1 MKKQQRQ
8 LFVLVGVLVVLL
20 CAFLGLRQYNKAQ
33 ADKPVE
39 KDEKILVIDAAAE
52 DVTQLAYNYEGEDC
66 TFEKEED
73 TWYAAQDHS
82 LNIKQTRITSMVN
95 GIAPLEASQVIEN
108 VTDLAQYGLT
118 EPQKTITV
126 ETAAKSYI
134 LYVGDKNDLT
144 SSYYVCFPS
153 TSTVYVVSATDINRF
168 NYGYDELVEE
178 ETETSEEASASPDM
192 VQNRVRIVDVADAL
206 GLSTATVSVRLLHRA
221 RL

>member
-8 LFVLVGVLVVLL
+8 LFILVGVLVVLL
-20 CAFLGLRQYNKAQ
+20 CAFLGLKQYNKVQ
-33 ADKPVE
+33 ADKPAAE
-39 KDEKILVIDAAAE
+39 EEKILVIDAAAE
-52 DVTQLAYNYEGEDC
+52 VTQLAYDYEGEDC
-66 TFEKEED
+66 VFEKEAD

-82 LNIKQTRITSMVN
+82 LNIKQTRIASMVN
-95 GIAPLEASQVIEN
+95 GIAPLEASQAIEN

-118 EPQKTITV
+118 EPQRTITV

-168 NYGYDELVEE
+168 NYGLDELVEE
-178 ETETSEEASASPDM
+178 ETETSAEESASS
-192 VQNRVRIVDVADAL
+192 AAE
-206 GLSTATVSVRLLHRA
+206 
-221 RL
+221 

>member
-8 LFVLVGVLVVLL
+8 LFIMAGVLVVLL
-20 CAFLGLRQYNKAQ
+20 CAFLGLKQYNKAQ
-33 ADKPVE
+33 ADKPAAE
-39 KDEKILVIDAAAE
+39 EEKILVIDAAAE
-52 DVTQLAYNYEGEDC
+52 DVTQLAYDYEGGEC
-66 TFEKEED
+66 AFEKED
-73 TWYAAQDHS
+73 TWYAAQDHF

-95 GIAPLEASQVIEN
+95 AIAPLEASQVIEN

-168 NYGYDELVEE
+168 NYGLDELVEV
-178 ETETSEEASASPDM
+178 ETETSAEESASP
-192 VQNRVRIVDVADAL
+192 AAE
-206 GLSTATVSVRLLHRA
+206 
-221 RL
+221 

>member
-8 LFVLVGVLVVLL
+8 LFILVGVLVVLL
-20 CAFLGLRQYNKAQ
+20 CAFLGLKQYNKVQ
-33 ADKPVE
+33 ADKPAAE
-39 KDEKILVIDAAAE
+39 EEKILVIDAAAE
-52 DVTQLAYNYEGEDC
+52 VTQLAYDYEGEDC
-66 TFEKEED
+66 VFEKEED

-82 LNIKQTRITSMVN
+82 LNIKQTRIASMVN
-95 GIAPLEASQVIEN
+95 GIAPLEASQAIEN

-118 EPQKTITV
+118 EPQRTITV

-168 NYGYDELVEE
+168 NYGLDELVEE
-178 ETETSEEASASPDM
+178 ETETSAEESASS
-192 VQNRVRIVDVADAL
+192 AAE
-206 GLSTATVSVRLLHRA
+206 
-221 RL
+221 

>member
-8 LFVLVGVLVVLL
+8 LFILIGVLVVLL
-20 CAFLGLRQYNKAQ
+20 CAFLGLKQYNKAQ
-33 ADKPVE
+33 ADKPAAE
-39 KDEKILVIDAAAE
+39 EEKILVIDAAVE
-52 DVTQLAYNYEGEDC
+52 DVTQLAYDYEGEDC
-66 TFEKEED
+66 VFEKEED

-95 GIAPLEASQVIEN
+95 GIASLEASQVIEN

-168 NYGYDELVEE
+168 NYGLDELVEE
-178 ETETSEEASASPDM
+178 ETETSAEESASP
-192 VQNRVRIVDVADAL
+192 AAE
-206 GLSTATVSVRLLHRA
+206 
-221 RL
+221 

>member
-20 CAFLGLRQYNKAQ
+20 CSFLGLKQYNKVQ

-178 ETETSEEASASPDM
+178 ETETSEEASAPPDM

>member
-20 CAFLGLRQYNKAQ
+20 CAFLGLKQYNKAQ

-39 KDEKILVIDAAAE
+39 EDEKILVIDAAAE
-52 DVTQLAYNYEGEDC
+52 DVTQLAYDYEGENC
-66 TFEKEED
+66 AFEKEED

-82 LNIKQTRITSMVN
+82 LNIKQTRVTSMVN

-168 NYGYDELVEE
+168 NYGLDELIEE
-178 ETETSEEASASPDM
+178 ETETSAEQSASS
-192 VQNRVRIVDVADAL
+192 AAE
-206 GLSTATVSVRLLHRA
+206 
-221 RL
+221 

>member
-20 CAFLGLRQYNKAQ
+20 CAFLGLKQYNKAQ

-39 KDEKILVIDAAAE
+39 EDEKIFVIDAAAE
-52 DVTQLAYNYEGEDC
+52 DVTQLAYDYEGENC
-66 TFEKEED
+66 AFEKEED

-82 LNIKQTRITSMVN
+82 LNIKQTRVTSMVN

-153 TSTVYVVSATDINRF
+153 TSTVYVVSATNINRF
-168 NYGYDELVEE
+168 NYGLEELVEE
-178 ETETSEEASASPDM
+178 ETETSAEESASP
-192 VQNRVRIVDVADAL
+192 AAE
-206 GLSTATVSVRLLHRA
+206 
-221 RL
+221 

>member
-8 LFVLVGVLVVLL
+8 LFILVGVLVVLL
-20 CAFLGLRQYNKAQ
+20 CAFLGLKQYNKVQ
-33 ADKPVE
+33 ADKPAAE
-39 KDEKILVIDAAAE
+39 EEKILVIDAAAE
-52 DVTQLAYNYEGEDC
+52 EVTQLAYDYEGEDC
-66 TFEKEED
+66 VFEKEED

-82 LNIKQTRITSMVN
+82 LNIKQTRIASMVN

-153 TSTVYVVSATDINRF
+153 TSTMYVVSATDINRF
-168 NYGYDELVEE
+168 NYGLDELVEE
-178 ETETSEEASASPDM
+178 ETETSAEESASP
-192 VQNRVRIVDVADAL
+192 AAE
-206 GLSTATVSVRLLHRA
+206 
-221 RL
+221 

>member
-8 LFVLVGVLVVLL
+8 LFILVGVLVVLL
-20 CAFLGLRQYNKAQ
+20 CAFLGLKQYNKVQ
-33 ADKPVE
+33 ADKPAAE
-39 KDEKILVIDAAAE
+39 EEKILVIDAAAE
-52 DVTQLAYNYEGEDC
+52 EVTQLAYDYEGEDC
-66 TFEKEED
+66 VFEKEED

-95 GIAPLEASQVIEN
+95 GIASLEASQVIEN

-134 LYVGDKNDLT
+134 LHVGDKNDLT

-168 NYGYDELVEE
+168 NYGLDELVEE
-178 ETETSEEASASPDM
+178 ETETSAEESASP
-192 VQNRVRIVDVADAL
+192 
-206 GLSTATVSVRLLHRA
+206 ATE
-221 RL
+221 

>member
-8 LFVLVGVLVVLL
+8 LFILVGVLAVLL
-20 CAFLGLRQYNKAQ
+20 CAFLGLKQYNKAQ
-33 ADKPVE
+33 ADKPAAEE
-39 KDEKILVIDAAAE
+39 KKIFVIDAAAE
-52 DVTQLAYNYEGEDC
+52 DVTQLAYDYEGEEC
-66 TFEKEED
+66 AFEKEED

-82 LNIKQTRITSMVN
+82 LNIKRTRITSMVN

-118 EPQKTITV
+118 EPQRTITV

-168 NYGYDELVEE
+168 NYGLDELVEE
-178 ETETSEEASASPDM
+178 ETETSAEESASP
-192 VQNRVRIVDVADAL
+192 AAE
-206 GLSTATVSVRLLHRA
+206 
-221 RL
+221 

>member
-8 LFVLVGVLVVLL
+8 LFVLVGVLVVLF
-20 CAFLGLRQYNKAQ
+20 CAFLGLKQYNKAQ

-39 KDEKILVIDAAAE
+39 EDEKIFVIDAAEE
-52 DVTQLAYNYEGEDC
+52 DVTQLAYDYEGEEC
-66 TFEKEED
+66 AFEKEED

-168 NYGYDELVEE
+168 NYGLDELVEE
-178 ETETSEEASASPDM
+178 ETETSTEDSA
-192 VQNRVRIVDVADAL
+192 AE
-206 GLSTATVSVRLLHRA
+206 
-221 RL
+221 

>member
-8 LFVLVGVLVVLL
+8 LFILVGVLVVLL
-20 CAFLGLRQYNKAQ
+20 CAFLGLKQYNKVQ
-33 ADKPVE
+33 ADKPAAE
-39 KDEKILVIDAAAE
+39 EEKILVIDAAAE
-52 DVTQLAYNYEGEDC
+52 EVTQLAYDYEGEDC
-66 TFEKEED
+66 VFEKEED

-95 GIAPLEASQVIEN
+95 GIASLEASQVIEN

-168 NYGYDELVEE
+168 NYGLDELVEE
-178 ETETSEEASASPDM
+178 ETETSAEESASP
-192 VQNRVRIVDVADAL
+192 
-206 GLSTATVSVRLLHRA
+206 ATE
-221 RL
+221 

>member
-8 LFVLVGVLVVLL
+8 LFIMAGVLVVLL
-20 CAFLGLRQYNKAQ
+20 CAFLGLKQYNKAQ
-33 ADKPVE
+33 ADKPAAE
-39 KDEKILVIDAAAE
+39 EEKILVIDAAAE
-52 DVTQLAYNYEGEDC
+52 DVTQLAYDYEGEDC
-66 TFEKEED
+66 AFEKEEV
-73 TWYAAQDHS
+73 TWYATGDHS

-95 GIAPLEASQVIEN
+95 GIAPLEASQIIEN

-168 NYGYDELVEE
+168 NYGLDELVEE
-178 ETETSEEASASPDM
+178 ETETSAETSES
-192 VQNRVRIVDVADAL
+192 
-206 GLSTATVSVRLLHRA
+206 STAE
-221 RL
+221 

>member
-1 MKKQQRQ
+1 MRKQQRQ
-8 LFVLVGVLVVLL
+8 LFILVGVLVVLL
-20 CAFLGLRQYNKAQ
+20 CAFLGLKQYNKAQ
-33 ADKPVE
+33 ADKPAAE
-39 KDEKILVIDAAAE
+39 EEKILVINAAAE
-52 DVTQLAYNYEGEDC
+52 DVTQLAYDYEGENC
-66 TFEKEED
+66 AFEKEED
-73 TWYAAQDHS
+73 TWYATGDHS

-153 TSTVYVVSATDINRF
+153 TSTVYVVSATNINRF
-168 NYGYDELVEE
+168 NYGLDELVEE
-178 ETETSEEASASPDM
+178 ETETSEETSEASA
-192 VQNRVRIVDVADAL
+192 AD
-206 GLSTATVSVRLLHRA
+206 
-221 RL
+221 

>member
-1 MKKQQRQ
+1 MA
-8 LFVLVGVLVVLL
+8 GVLVVLL
-20 CAFLGLRQYNKAQ
+20 CAFLGLKQYNKAQ
-33 ADKPVE
+33 ADKPAAE
-39 KDEKILVIDAAAE
+39 EEKILVIDAAAE
-52 DVTQLAYNYEGEDC
+52 DVTQLAYDYEGEDC
-66 TFEKEED
+66 AFEKEEV
-73 TWYAAQDHS
+73 TWYATGDHS

-95 GIAPLEASQVIEN
+95 GIAPLEASQIIEN

-168 NYGYDELVEE
+168 NYGLDELVEE
-178 ETETSEEASASPDM
+178 ETETSAETSES
-192 VQNRVRIVDVADAL
+192 
-206 GLSTATVSVRLLHRA
+206 STAE
-221 RL
+221 

>member
-8 LFVLVGVLVVLL
+8 LFVLVGVLMVLL
-20 CAFLGLRQYNKAQ
+20 CAFLGLKQYNKAQ

-39 KDEKILVIDAAAE
+39 EDEKILVIDAAAE
-52 DVTQLAYNYEGEDC
+52 DVTQLAYDYEGEDYA
-66 TFEKEED
+66 FEKKED
-73 TWYAAQDHS
+73 TWYATGDHS

-168 NYGYDELVEE
+168 NYGFDELVEE
-178 ETETSEEASASPDM
+178 ETETSEES
-192 VQNRVRIVDVADAL
+192 
-206 GLSTATVSVRLLHRA
+206 STAE
-221 RL
+221 

>member
-39 KDEKILVIDAAAE
+39 KGEKILVIDAAAE

-153 TSTVYVVSATDINRF
+153 TSTVYVVSATDIK
-168 NYGYDELVEE
+168 
-178 ETETSEEASASPDM
+178 
-192 VQNRVRIVDVADAL
+192 
-206 GLSTATVSVRLLHRA
+206 
-221 RL
+221 

>member
-8 LFVLVGVLVVLL
+8 LFILVGVLVVLL
-20 CAFLGLRQYNKAQ
+20 CAFLGLKQYNKVQ
-33 ADKPVE
+33 ADKPAAE
-39 KDEKILVIDAAAE
+39 EEKILVIDAAAE
-52 DVTQLAYNYEGEDC
+52 EVTQLAYDYEGEDC
-66 TFEKEED
+66 VFEKEED

-95 GIAPLEASQVIEN
+95 GIASLEASQVIEN

-168 NYGYDELVEE
+168 NYGLDELVEE
-178 ETETSEEASASPDM
+178 ETETSAEESAS
-192 VQNRVRIVDVADAL
+192 
-206 GLSTATVSVRLLHRA
+206 SATE
-221 RL
+221 

>member
-20 CAFLGLRQYNKAQ
+20 CAFLGLKQYNKAQ

-39 KDEKILVIDAAAE
+39 EDEKIFVIDAAEE
-52 DVTQLAYNYEGEDC
+52 DVTQLAYDYEGENC
-66 TFEKEED
+66 AFEKEED

-82 LNIKQTRITSMVN
+82 LNIKQTRVTSMVN

-118 EPQKTITV
+118 EPQKTLTV

-153 TSTVYVVSATDINRF
+153 TSSVYVVSATDINRF
-168 NYGYDELVEE
+168 NYGLDELVEE
-178 ETETSEEASASPDM
+178 ETETSAEESASP
-192 VQNRVRIVDVADAL
+192 AAE
-206 GLSTATVSVRLLHRA
+206 
-221 RL
+221 

>member
-1 MKKQQRQ
+1 MSFAIIRCFRLGAVRKGCKP
-8 LFVLVGVLVVLL
+8 FIKGKGKCTVLL
-20 CAFLGLRQYNKAQ
+20 
-33 ADKPVE
+33 
-39 KDEKILVIDAAAE
+39 
-52 DVTQLAYNYEGEDC
+52 
-66 TFEKEED
+66 TF
-73 TWYAAQDHS
+73 T
-82 LNIKQTRITSMVN
+82 NVN

-168 NYGYDELVEE
+168 NYGLDELVEE
-178 ETETSEEASASPDM
+178 ETETSAEESASP
-192 VQNRVRIVDVADAL
+192 AAE
-206 GLSTATVSVRLLHRA
+206 
-221 RL
+221 